1 MYVGPH
7 VPSGRQCL
15 ASTAW
20 RVGFSQGPPN
30 AFMVFNGSMT
40 VFQTEGLGSNPSG
53 RSKLEGLMLSDK
65 LQNAK
70 SPPRRKANERV
81 RRWYSDAQKIEA
93 VKLWLVTGNLVV
105 TAATLNIPLPTLK
118 EWRYTKWWDE
128 IVSEIRVEGTL
139 QLSNK
144 LKAVA
149 EKAIGVTL
157 DRLDN
162 GDWIMNQKTG
172 VLERKPVAMRDAYQ
186 VAAGLLDRHM
196 ELDRKPQEEAQ
207 NQKTQDRLEALAK
220 AFEKFA
226 GKIPKN
232 EVIDVEFK
240 DAIPEEA
247 SRQSGQEEP
256 SREGELHEPDQRG
269 AVSLQEGSESEELPE
284 ESWSSET
291 QETDAGNARFLLSKQ
306 IESESDKGKE
316 SPVS

>member
-1 MYVGPH
+1 
-7 VPSGRQCL
+7 
-15 ASTAW
+15 
-20 RVGFSQGPPN
+20 
-30 AFMVFNGSMT
+30 
-40 VFQTEGLGSNPSG
+40 
-53 RSKLEGLMLSDK
+53 MLSDK

-240 DAIPEEA
+240 DALYEK
-247 SRQSGQEEP
+247 
-256 SREGELHEPDQRG
+256 RETG
-269 AVSLQEGSESEELPE
+269 LQERTPVGEDQEAQPSQG
-284 ESWSSET
+284 SSET
-291 QETDAGNARFLLSKQ
+291 SVSPSGDGEEGGGYAEFDACGPQEATEIGGFKLSRQ
-306 IESESDKGKE
+306 LEVADSESQSE
-316 SPVS
+316 ERS